1 MQNRANVK
9 SVVPPVFG
17 IYPRSWVQKH
27 PVPVTED
34 RRRSLLSVQ
43 PEAQGRLGRRVTGA
57 YTCRTLSWLS
67 LTAYCFPSSLV
78 SYEGSILYERRNVK
92 RKGRRGYL
100 KSDVGFFCFRVFEKG
115 GCSKVLCGVFSF
127 RAVRGK
133 AVAVKFYVGFPIRS
147 DLCRKRHRH
156 LTEDADAFL
165 LECSGNQLNNSSS
178 FCWSVPSLAYGSA
191 SNCRKLCLMSFVSSL
206 KPRMYESAM

>member
-1 MQNRANVK
+1 MKALQDIVVLDLTRVLAGPYCTMMLADFGADVIKIEIPVK
-9 SVVPPVFG
+9 G
-17 IYPRSWVQKH
+17 DD
-27 PVPVTED
+27 T
-34 RRRSLLSVQ
+34 
-43 PEAQGRLGRRVTGA
+43 
-57 YTCRTLSWLS
+57 
-67 LTAYCFPSSLV
+67 
-78 SYEGSILYERRNVK
+78 
-92 RKGRRGYL
+92 RGYL

>member
-1 MQNRANVK
+1 MGFEPTDAFT
-9 SVVPPVFG
+9 SPVF
-17 IYPRSWVQKH
+17 K
-27 PVPVTED
+27 
-34 RRRSLLSVQ
+34 
-43 PEAQGRLGRRVTGA
+43 TGA
-57 YTCRTLSWLS
+57 FDHSAISPCVK
-67 LTAYCFPSSLV
+67 ASLV
-78 SYEGSILYERRNVK
+78 PNASIILPCADAFVNK
-92 RKGRRGYL
+92 KPRKGYL

-115 GCSKVLCGVFSF
+115 GCSIVLCGVFSF

>member
-1 MQNRANVK
+1 MKQFVTFVTNKQYSWSIALSGFFVK
-9 SVVPPVFG
+9 F
-17 IYPRSWVQKH
+17 YR
-27 PVPVTED
+27 D
-34 RRRSLLSVQ
+34 L
-43 PEAQGRLGRRVTGA
+43 
-57 YTCRTLSWLS
+57 
-67 LTAYCFPSSLV
+67 
-78 SYEGSILYERRNVK
+78 
-92 RKGRRGYL
+92 GYL

>member
-1 MQNRANVK
+1 MDLPFVNSFFA
-9 SVVPPVFG
+9 S
-17 IYPRSWVQKH
+17 
-27 PVPVTED
+27 
-34 RRRSLLSVQ
+34 
-43 PEAQGRLGRRVTGA
+43 
-57 YTCRTLSWLS
+57 
-67 LTAYCFPSSLV
+67 
-78 SYEGSILYERRNVK
+78 
-92 RKGRRGYL
+92 GYL

>member
-1 MQNRANVK
+1 MTDFRPGGFHRFGASLRSQCRSRGVWVPRSFSPLPAPSERYRQRLHWINRSLIVLCAPVLAATQNRAYIIIVLPELVN
-9 SVVPPVFG
+9 PQP
-17 IYPRSWVQKH
+17 
-27 PVPVTED
+27 
-34 RRRSLLSVQ
+34 LL
-43 PEAQGRLGRRVTGA
+43 
-57 YTCRTLSWLS
+57 
-67 LTAYCFPSSLV
+67 
-78 SYEGSILYERRNVK
+78 
-92 RKGRRGYL
+92 GYL

>member
-1 MQNRANVK
+1 MDSNHRRHCQQIYSLSPLATREFPHIKLRCQTRWSWWTDSNPRPADYKSAALPAELHQHLTSEPYYTRAF
-9 SVVPPVFG
+9 P
-17 IYPRSWVQKH
+17 QCQQ
-27 PVPVTED
+27 E
-34 RRRSLLSVQ
+34 SLS
-43 PEAQGRLGRRVTGA
+43 
-57 YTCRTLSWLS
+57 
-67 LTAYCFPSSLV
+67 
-78 SYEGSILYERRNVK
+78 
-92 RKGRRGYL
+92 GYL

>member
-1 MQNRANVK
+1 MRKQKPYSRIPTPALPGSGSRDRTAIRLISAGLRQHPLDCEDILSRLSFFVK
-9 SVVPPVFG
+9 PS
-17 IYPRSWVQKH
+17 
-27 PVPVTED
+27 
-34 RRRSLLSVQ
+34 
-43 PEAQGRLGRRVTGA
+43 A
-57 YTCRTLSWLS
+57 Y
-67 LTAYCFPSSLV
+67 
-78 SYEGSILYERRNVK
+78 
-92 RKGRRGYL
+92 RGYL

>member
-1 MQNRANVK
+1 MFFVAAVTFIAPFLCISDR
-9 SVVPPVFG
+9 
-17 IYPRSWVQKH
+17 IPR
-27 PVPVTED
+27 
-34 RRRSLLSVQ
+34 R
-43 PEAQGRLGRRVTGA
+43 GRL
-57 YTCRTLSWLS
+57 
-67 LTAYCFPSSLV
+67 
-78 SYEGSILYERRNVK
+78 VK
-92 RKGRRGYL
+92 RLFEKGYL

>member
-1 MQNRANVK
+1 M
-9 SVVPPVFG
+9 PP
-17 IYPRSWVQKH
+17 K
-27 PVPVTED
+27 
-34 RRRSLLSVQ
+34 
-43 PEAQGRLGRRVTGA
+43 RVTA
-57 YTCRTLSWLS
+57 WSLCLRSTLTLYPIS
-67 LTAYCFPSSLV
+67 LACQASPFD
-78 SYEGSILYERRNVK
+78 
-92 RKGRRGYL
+92 GYL

-127 RAVRGK
+127 RAVRRK
-133 AVAVKFYVGFPIRS
+133 AVAVKFYVGFLIKS
-147 DLCRKRHRH
+147 DLRRKRHRH
-156 LTEDADAFL
+156 LTEDAGAFL

>member
-1 MQNRANVK
+1 ML
-9 SVVPPVFG
+9 PPCF
-17 IYPRSWVQKH
+17 
-27 PVPVTED
+27 
-34 RRRSLLSVQ
+34 RRRSLRGAPCLS
-43 PEAQGRLGRRVTGA
+43 
-57 YTCRTLSWLS
+57 
-67 LTAYCFPSSLV
+67 
-78 SYEGSILYERRNVK
+78 YERRRCNGAHPSRPVQAESSGTSTTERPRRLAPYAGSLRVDDLCLFPFIASDNIEVYFSAFLPNVNPVF
-92 RKGRRGYL
+92 REGYL

>member
-1 MQNRANVK
+1 MEQMRIRSARRGKRKNGRHPAMLAVFLVRPTGFEPAAYRVGVCHSIQLSYGRIWSRGRLSPLRLIYYTIFFGNVK
-9 SVVPPVFG
+9 
-17 IYPRSWVQKH
+17 KK
-27 PVPVTED
+27 T
-34 RRRSLLSVQ
+34 
-43 PEAQGRLGRRVTGA
+43 AQ
-57 YTCRTLSWLS
+57 
-67 LTAYCFPSSLV
+67 
-78 SYEGSILYERRNVK
+78 
-92 RKGRRGYL
+92 GYL